1 MSVDSNTPY
10 LADSDSEMDTY
21 ECCECNKKD
30 KFSDL
35 QDAYDNGWYQ
45 YDEANY
51 CPDHTA
57 GAIEECDTGGLVV
70 NWSDNF
76 GPCEIVGKV
85 IEILHPKI
93 DKDIISEL
101 YRFLETMGYAALK
114 YPISD
119 FGVTVVGPPILHKF
133 ANHIF
138 NMMREYRR
146 FIILLLKKYNKDG
159 FSK

>member
-1 MSVDSNTPY
+1 MS
-10 LADSDSEMDTY
+10 SDSEAETYEY

-30 KFSDL
+30 EFSDL

-57 GAIEECDTGGLVV
+57 YAIEECDTGGLVV

-85 IEILHPKI
+85 IEILHPEI
-93 DKDIISEL
+93 DKYYFRT
-101 YRFLETMGYAALK
+101 YRFWKQWDMLLPK
-114 YPISD
+114 YPTSD
-119 FGVTVVGPPILHKF
+119 FGVTVVGPLILHKF
-133 ANHIF
+133 VKYL
-138 NMMREYRR
+138 NMMPGKQDLS
-146 FIILLLKKYNKDG
+146 FCC
-159 FSK
+159 